1 MCMDTTQSG
10 DARLPFDATLLF
22 KALQF
27 QMLVAVE
34 YCHDLDPNEC
44 LWLEV
49 MGDVTV
55 PGKVQTE
62 VKLYSDSLTDSH
74 ANFWNTV
81 KNWLHEKFDRTS
93 FKSLVLLTTQEFGSQ
108 TLLNGWNTANAAQRL
123 SIMEKITGP
132 ALTVADEQAE
142 VEPDVGDAVPKFSK
156 SQSLQQH
163 VMAPER
169 RDALM
174 EVLERMRITTGTES
188 LEQRLRTYET
198 RHLKPIRPSKCQQ
211 FIYELLGFIYSP
223 ELVIEGWKITHQ
235 AFTDKLSELTHRYMK
250 HPMTFPPVD
259 MATLKK
265 SVDVEEIRPM
275 PFAQKIVEIGG
286 GST

>member
-1 MCMDTTQSG
+1 
-10 DARLPFDATLLF
+10 
-22 KALQF
+22 
-27 QMLVAVE
+27 
-34 YCHDLDPNEC
+34 
-44 LWLEV
+44 
-49 MGDVTV
+49 
-55 PGKVQTE
+55 
-62 VKLYSDSLTDSH
+62 
-74 ANFWNTV
+74 
-81 KNWLHEKFDRTS
+81 
-93 FKSLVLLTTQEFGSQ
+93 
-108 TLLNGWNTANAAQRL
+108 
-123 SIMEKITGP
+123 
-132 ALTVADEQAE
+132 
-142 VEPDVGDAVPKFSK
+142 
-156 SQSLQQH
+156 
-163 VMAPER
+163 
-169 RDALM
+169 M

-286 GST
+286 GAAPETSSPSQAGCSDYDFRSLQGRGAF